1 MVKGGAAF
9 LRGTGDERVSII
21 GDAFIYGVFIKEKR
35 RYILIKGQ
43 TVGIKRDKIKK
54 NI

>member
-1 MVKGGAAF
+1 MVRGGAA
-9 LRGTGDERVSII
+9 LPRGTGDERVSVI
-21 GDAFIYGVFIKEKR
+21 GGAFIYGVFIKEKR
-35 RYILIKGQ
+35 RCILIKGQ